1 MEGELK
7 YMNKVKDD
15 NMTFGT
21 LLLGIGVIIIAIWVL
36 KFVLSSLLDITQ
48 TILTVGFYAILIYMA
63 LTLILSIYA
72 KLYPQKTPKLV
83 KALLSFHHMIAVM
96 LKYSF
101 RMIRRIFRK
110 KKPRRS

>member
-1 MEGELK
+1 MDREGLF
-7 YMNKVKDD
+7 MNKVKDD

-21 LLLGIGVIIIAIWVL
+21 LLLGIGVILVAIWAL
-36 KFVLSSLLDITQ
+36 KFVLTTLLDVTQ

-72 KLYPQKTPKLV
+72 KMYPQKTPKLI

-101 RMIRRIFRK
+101 RAVRRVFRK
-110 KKPRRS
+110 KKPSRS